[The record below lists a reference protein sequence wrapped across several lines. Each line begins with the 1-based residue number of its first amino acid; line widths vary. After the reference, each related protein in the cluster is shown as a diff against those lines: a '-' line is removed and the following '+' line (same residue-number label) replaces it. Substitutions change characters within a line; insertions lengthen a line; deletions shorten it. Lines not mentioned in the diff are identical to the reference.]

1 MNPEFISKLPPLNSD
16 AQIEKAF
23 NDGVEVGVILALE
36 ALDEGSPAYEAVRAL
51 LRKVIGDTN
60 DRAAAYAG

>member
-36 ALDEGSPAYEAVRAL
+36 ALAEGSAAYEAVRAL
-51 LRKVIGDTN
+51 LRKVMT
-60 DRAAAYAG
+60 

>member
-1 MNPEFISKLPPLNSD
+1 MNPEFIAKLPPLNSD

-36 ALDEGSPAYEAVRAL
+36 ALDEGSAAYEAVRAL